1 MSAYL
6 SRSGKELKADQT
18 YNSFSP
24 CIHKTNCFSYRSV
37 NTKPKC
43 FHELIIQRKMLFH

>member
-6 SRSGKELKADQT
+6 SRSGKELKVDKT

-24 CIHKTNCFSYRSV
+24 GIHEINWFSYRSV
-37 NTKPKC
+37 NTKAKC
-43 FHELIIQRKMLFH
+43 FH